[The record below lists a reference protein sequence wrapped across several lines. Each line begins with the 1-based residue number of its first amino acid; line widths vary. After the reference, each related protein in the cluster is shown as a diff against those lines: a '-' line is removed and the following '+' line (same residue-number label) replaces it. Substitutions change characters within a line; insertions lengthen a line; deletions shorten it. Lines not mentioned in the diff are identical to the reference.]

1 MKHRATK
8 VISLTLVSILLSVLV
23 TPSANSVPEGVTYT
37 GDTRTVPIFAIWQE
51 GNQQPT
57 QVVSTGFLY
66 SSRIV
71 FTAGVQ
77 EKFFDQAKGGIY
89 VGFSGQGPCASGPHR
104 FRYSP

>member
-23 TPSANSVPEGVTYT
+23 TPPANSVPEGVTYT

-89 VGFSGQGPCASGPHR
+89 VGKPGLR
-104 FRYSP
+104 E